1 MYSLDVNFLKDR
13 HLKQTGE
20 KTTADKMPTAINLSK
35 QKPLLI
41 GVGVGAG
48 LLALTG
54 LLGLIVGWQTSATQ
68 ATIQTLDGKL
78 GQLQGQSKKIEDLK
92 GQLTAVEAEN
102 QALVTVFN
110 QIRPWSAILQ
120 EIRLQTPPS
129 VQLTSLQQVDVPANP
144 GQGQPNPATQLKISG
159 FASSYEAVNDYL
171 LTLQASPFLQGKK
184 TVIESAALA
193 DLPVQVA
200 NEYKNIS
207 VSFPQAVQ
215 FVITAQLSDN
225 PGTEQLKQL
234 KRNGVEGV
242 VTRIN
247 TLKDQGAIQP

>member
-54 LLGLIVGWQTSATQ
+54 LLGLIVGWQTGETQ
-68 ATIQTLDGKL
+68 SKIQQLDGEL
-78 GQLQGQSKKIEDLK
+78 GQLQVQSKKIEDLK

-120 EIRLQTPPS
+120 EIRQQTPPN

-144 GQGQPNPATQLKISG
+144 GQGDRK
-159 FASSYEAVNDYL
+159 
-171 LTLQASPFLQGKK
+171 
-184 TVIESAALA
+184 
-193 DLPVQVA
+193 
-200 NEYKNIS
+200 S
-207 VSFPQAVQ
+207 VV
-215 FVITAQLSDN
+215 
-225 PGTEQLKQL
+225 
-234 KRNGVEGV
+234 
-242 VTRIN
+242 
-247 TLKDQGAIQP
+247 